1 MRVRFYRPRS
11 ISKLNAVKR
20 LLRSLLP
27 SRRSPEPP
35 QTALHFVVAVP
46 ARLLVSISPESAARS
61 GGPSQTLIGATQ
73 NISESVLAV
82 LASSVELG
90 NGPISEGDELFV
102 TLELHPLGIV
112 EMSCLVAGI
121 EKVTKGEEESYL
133 LGLKITRMSADG
145 HALYLE
151 YIGTPGWAK
160 VLDGNGSSSAS
171 N

>member
-1 MRVRFYRPRS
+1 M
-11 ISKLNAVKR
+11 KH

-35 QTALHFVVAVP
+35 QIALHFVVSIP
-46 ARLLVSISPESAARS
+46 ARLLVSISPESAARRS

-82 LASSVELG
+82 LVPSVNLG
-90 NGPISEGDELFV
+90 NGPISEGGELFL
-102 TLELHPLGIV
+102 TLELHPLGVV

-151 YIGTPGWAK
+151 YIGTYGWEK
-160 VLDGNGSSSAS
+160 VLAGNGSS
-171 N
+171 